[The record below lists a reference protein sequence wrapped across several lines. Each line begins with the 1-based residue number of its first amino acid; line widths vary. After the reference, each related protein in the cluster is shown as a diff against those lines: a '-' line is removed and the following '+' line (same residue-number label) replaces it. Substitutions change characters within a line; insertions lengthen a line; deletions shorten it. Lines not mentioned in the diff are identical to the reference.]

1 MVPHKQIVIQ
11 LLKSLKT
18 VKKKIMLVDDKS
30 TIAKV
35 IAVYLGKEFEV
46 IYFENPI
53 AAIDWINEGNTSD
66 LIITDINMPQM
77 RGDEF
82 LRYLK
87 KDNSLKDIPVIILS
101 GEDSS
106 SDRIRLLEEGADDY
120 IVKPF
125 NPMELQVRVK
135 KLLN

>member
-1 MVPHKQIVIQ
+1 
-11 LLKSLKT
+11 
-18 VKKKIMLVDDKS
+18 MLVDDKA

-35 IAVYLGKEFEV
+35 IAVYLGREFEV
-46 IYFENPI
+46 TYFENPI
-53 AAIDWINEGNTSD
+53 TAIEWMKEGNNPD
-66 LIITDINMPQM
+66 LIITDINMPLM

-82 LRYLK
+82 LRFIK
-87 KDNSLKDIPVIILS
+87 EDKSFKEIPVIILS

-106 SDRIRLLEEGADDY
+106 SDRIRLLEEGASDY

-135 KLLN
+135 KILN

>member
-1 MVPHKQIVIQ
+1 
-11 LLKSLKT
+11 
-18 VKKKIMLVDDKS
+18 MLVDDKV

-46 IYFENPI
+46 EYYENPI
-53 AAIDWINEGNTSD
+53 TAIDSMNKGNAPD
-66 LIITDINMPQM
+66 LIITDIMMPQM

-82 LRYLK
+82 LRYIKQNELLK
-87 KDNSLKDIPVIILS
+87 EIPVIILS

-106 SDRIRLLEEGADDY
+106 SDRIRLLEEGANDY

-125 NPMELQVRVK
+125 NPLELQIRVK

>member
-1 MVPHKQIVIQ
+1 M
-11 LLKSLKT
+11 
-18 VKKKIMLVDDKS
+18 KKKIMLVDDKA

-35 IAVYLGKEFEV
+35 IAVYLGREFEV

-53 AAIDWINEGNTSD
+53 TAIEWMKEGNTPD
-66 LIITDINMPQM
+66 LIITDINMPLM

-82 LRYLK
+82 LRFIK
-87 KDNSLKDIPVIILS
+87 GDNLYKEIPVIILS

-135 KLLN
+135 KILN

>member
-1 MVPHKQIVIQ
+1 
-11 LLKSLKT
+11 
-18 VKKKIMLVDDKS
+18 MLVDDKS

>member
-1 MVPHKQIVIQ
+1 M
-11 LLKSLKT
+11 S
-18 VKKKIMLVDDKS
+18 KKILLVDDKA

-46 IYFENPI
+46 IYHENPLT
-53 AAIDWINEGNTSD
+53 AIDWMNEGNTPD
-66 LIITDINMPQM
+66 LIISDINMPHM

-82 LRYLK
+82 LK
-87 KDNSLKDIPVIILS
+87 FIKNNPQIKDVPVIILS

-125 NPMELQVRVK
+125 NPLELQIRVK

>member
-1 MVPHKQIVIQ
+1 M
-11 LLKSLKT
+11 KT
-18 VKKKIMLVDDKS
+18 ILLVDDKI

-35 IAVYLGKEFEV
+35 LAIYLGREFNV
-46 IYFENPI
+46 VYHENPVE
-53 AAIDWINEGNTSD
+53 AIKWIDEGNYPD
-66 LIITDINMPQM
+66 LIISDIMMPQM

-82 LRYLK
+82 LEFIKSREDLK
-87 KDNSLKDIPVIILS
+87 EIPVIILS

-106 SDRIRLLEEGADDY
+106 SDRIRLLEIGADDY

-135 KLLN
+135 KLVK